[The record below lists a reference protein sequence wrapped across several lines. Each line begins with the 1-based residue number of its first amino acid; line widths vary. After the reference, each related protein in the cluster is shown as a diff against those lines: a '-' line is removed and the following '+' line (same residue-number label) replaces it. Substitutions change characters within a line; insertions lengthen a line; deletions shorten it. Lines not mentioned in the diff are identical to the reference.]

1 MATDPEQ
8 QKEFYL
14 SYKFITSLGVI
25 LRLLFPRFEYA
36 AVLTIFSFV
45 CAGAYEVVNY
55 NSGTIIGKFYMALLN
70 RDESYFWTLF
80 WKATLIYF
88 GQCLLLATSSFVT
101 WLLYISMRKNLVTS
115 LHHLYFRRNAYYQL
129 NCVDSTGIDNP
140 DQRITQDAERFC
152 SVLTNRVF
160 PYILISPLVVAFYTY
175 KTWITAGPF
184 GAAIIYIYFIIGVV
198 ANRLLVSP
206 LTKWTARVERAEG
219 DFRYKHVSVRNNA
232 EESAFYSA
240 ADFDKHECNRF
251 FNTLIRSQLNATL
264 WKYPAQFLQN
274 FFDYYG
280 AVLSYLIQVFPI
292 FIFNSYKDMDPA
304 ALSKQISNNA
314 FFFIYLINSFTRLTD
329 MAVSVGEMAGY
340 SQRIAELIRYMR
352 NVKDEQAT
360 YWSCSDDL
368 STSSNV
374 LVFSNVS
381 YFAPNHP
388 ASNLV
393 SDLNFTLHKGRSLL
407 ITGSSGAGKSS
418 LLRVVKKL
426 WKPRSGEIIRNFS
439 HMNTMFLPQRPY
451 FPPGRLSLRQQVM
464 FPRIESEIPYMES
477 ETSRILYILQSL
489 HLNHLLTT
497 CGGLMQHSN
506 FEWQNTLS
514 PGEQQRLSIARVLY
528 HRPSLVFLD
537 EATSSLS
544 IQAQAE
550 VYYLLGE
557 HGISYVSTGHRQS
570 LKDYHQLE
578 LHLEG
583 EGEWRL
589 IT

>member
-1 MATDPEQ
+1 MGSITVHSQ
-8 QKEFYL
+8 LNSKNHYRMNFFFRLIYL
-14 SYKFITSLGVI
+14 NFLVLSC
-25 LRLLFPRFEYA
+25 FPD
-36 AVLTIFSFV
+36 
-45 CAGAYEVVNY
+45 EVVNY

-340 SQRIAELIRYMR
+340 SQRYLKR
-352 NVKDEQAT
+352 
-360 YWSCSDDL
+360 
-368 STSSNV
+368 
-374 LVFSNVS
+374 VF
-381 YFAPNHP
+381 
-388 ASNLV
+388 NLV
-393 SDLNFTLHKGRSLL
+393 EKRFFLLFLLFLFRKSTLL

-464 FPRIESEIPYMES
+464 FPRIESEIPYME
-477 ETSRILYILQSL
+477 ILYILQSL